1 MDKQIRFLSNNLEK
15 IEEVRT
21 ILQSCGIEVIPN
33 RTKIVELQTDDVR
46 LLVKDKALKAFKKI
60 GRPLIVEHTGLYIDK
75 INGLPGGLTQIFW
88 DTLQADKFAELFGA
102 SDNTSKATAKTIVC
116 YVDGKKFKF
125 FESEISGSI
134 VNVPRGDRKF
144 QWDCVFVPEN
154 TQQTFS
160 EMTKEKKNTMSMR
173 TKALQQFVEYLN
185 NPK

>member
-15 IEEVRT
+15 IEEVRR

-88 DTLQADKFAELFGA
+88 DTLQADKFAE
-102 SDNTSKATAKTIVC
+102 
-116 YVDGKKFKF
+116 
-125 FESEISGSI
+125 
-134 VNVPRGDRKF
+134 KF